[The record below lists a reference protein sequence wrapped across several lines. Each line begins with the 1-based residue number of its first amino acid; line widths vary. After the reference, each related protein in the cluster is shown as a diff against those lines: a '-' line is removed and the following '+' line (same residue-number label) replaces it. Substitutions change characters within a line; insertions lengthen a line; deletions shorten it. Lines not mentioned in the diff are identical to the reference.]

1 MNKKLF
7 KLFSLILVVLVVATG
22 CQDNNGKIKK
32 LKKQED
38 ITNNSE
44 RIKQENINH
53 YYSLNYS
60 KFKSKE
66 KLLEAYN
73 ENIDNYSENSK
84 IIYKDENNFEVFQTI
99 PAGESMS
106 TEETYTYVLVI
117 KNDKELIELSDYTYE
132 KDTKYM
138 EEISKDLKK
147 YVSKYSSLKEA
158 YDEFCKDNNLTIY
171 ESPYQQSDLDN
182 LGLEFYSSSAN
193 RYTVVQYNE
202 SDLVDKVVLENI
214 DISGG
219 ETKILAVA
227 KTKNNKK
234 VWSLDLGINDKLSA
248 LDKNTLFVS
257 IGNKYVYLGYD
268 LIFEARDIQTG
279 KLVWRTKEQVGYGF
293 KSVIEVNDKVY
304 ALVVDKDS
312 IDNIYVFDSK
322 GNELDFIDLST
333 YSYKY
338 LFNNVDNAK
347 VEGNYITVDI
357 YKDSKTKK
365 ANGKLKININDNS
378 VNYEKIN

>member
-66 KLLEAYN
+66 KLMDAYN
-73 ENIDNYSENSK
+73 ENVDTYSKNSK
-84 IIYKDENNFEVFQTI
+84 TIYKDENNFEVFQTI

-106 TEETYTYVLVI
+106 TEETYSYALFI

-171 ESPYQQSDLDN
+171 ESPYQQSELDN

-202 SDLVDKVVLENI
+202 SGLVDKVVLENI

-248 LDKNTLFVS
+248 LDKDTLFVS
-257 IGNKYVYLGYD
+257 MGNKYVYLGYD

-279 KLVWRTKEQVGYGF
+279 KLVWRTDEQVGYGF
-293 KSVIEVNDKVY
+293 KRVIEVNDKVY

-322 GNELDFIDLST
+322 GNELDFIDLSP

-365 ANGKLKININDNS
+365 VNGKLKININDNS